1 MDEFYTDVMFRI
13 PVMRFLEIQSKIQP
27 NVYSYL
33 FKWKSPWL
41 NGKLGAY
48 HGLDVAF
55 VWGTLT
61 ETEEQFVTKKTEE
74 TTSISNQMMDC
85 WVNFAKTGN
94 PNHQGI
100 PQWPRYNLNNRPT
113 MIFDKLTEVVNDPL
127 PETRKIWD
135 TVI

>member
-27 NVYSYL
+27 NVYYYL

-55 VWGTLT
+55 VWGTLS
-61 ETEEQFVTKKTEE
+61 ETEEQFVTKRTEE
-74 TTSISNQMMDC
+74 TTLISNQMMDC
-85 WVNFAKTGN
+85 WISFAKSGN
-94 PNHQGI
+94 PNHRGI
-100 PQWPRYNLNNRPT
+100 PQWPAYNLKNRPAI
-113 MIFDKLTEVVNDPL
+113 IFDKTTIVVNDPFSEIRSL
-127 PETRKIWD
+127 WEG
-135 TVI
+135 VI